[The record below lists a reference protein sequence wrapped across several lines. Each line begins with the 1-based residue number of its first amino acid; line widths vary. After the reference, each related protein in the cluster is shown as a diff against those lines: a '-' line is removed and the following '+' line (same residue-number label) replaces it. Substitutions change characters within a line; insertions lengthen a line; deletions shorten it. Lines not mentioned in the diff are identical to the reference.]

1 MHTKEMRAGG
11 CTQARMRAGPLY
23 RAPSPLVGEGQ
34 GEGLARQREDISLY
48 PLPRVRN
55 VAAAVETSARLPSTG
70 SSAPAGARLLT
81 LSHKGRGDS
90 VERTA
95 HGNRS
100 EGPAMTQAGTLDI
113 LHVSKRFAVAGRIVQ
128 ALADIDLSVSPGE
141 FITIVGA
148 SGCGKSTLLRLL
160 VGLESDYEGDIRLD
174 GRRIT
179 RPDLDRAIVFQ
190 EHRLLPW
197 LTAEGNVALGL
208 LKSDLSAEQKRRAVR
223 EHLELVGLGAFARA
237 YPSQLSGGMAQRV
250 AIARALVNRPRILLL
265 DEPLGALDALTRA
278 RLQEELLRIVRHE
291 GVTAILVTHDV
302 DEAVYLGDRI
312 VVMQP
317 HPGRIA
323 AILPVPMP
331 YPRSRS
337 DPAFVALRDRVLALL
352 GVEEAAPCA
361 QAAAAAPERIA
372 S

>member
-1 MHTKEMRAGG
+1 RASAAASTRAASCSRWTCCSCASSCSASSASSSTSWRVSRRRGCWLGRGARQESEPMRRTIGADP
-11 CTQARMRAGPLY
+11 RPFR
-23 RAPSPLVGEGQ
+23 RVPSPLVGEGQ
-34 GEGLARQREDISLY
+34 GEGLARQREDTS
-48 PLPRVRN
+48 PVR
-55 VAAAVETSARLPSTG
+55 TD
-70 SSAPAGARLLT
+70 SSAPAGAGPLTLT

-90 VERTA
+90 LERTA
-95 HGNRS
+95 HSDVS
-100 EGPAMTQAGTLDI
+100 EGTAMTQAGTLDI
-113 LHVSKRFAVAGRIVQ
+113 LHVSKRFDVAGKVVQ
-128 ALADIDLSVSPGE
+128 ALEDIELSVSPGE

-174 GRRIT
+174 NRRIA

-223 EHLELVGLGAFARA
+223 EHMELVGLSAFARA

-278 RLQEELLRIVRHE
+278 RLQE
-291 GVTAILVTHDV
+291 
-302 DEAVYLGDRI
+302 
-312 VVMQP
+312 
-317 HPGRIA
+317 
-323 AILPVPMP
+323 
-331 YPRSRS
+331 
-337 DPAFVALRDRVLALL
+337 
-352 GVEEAAPCA
+352 
-361 QAAAAAPERIA
+361 
-372 S
+372 